1 MNTHLVDAVEITGYF
16 FSLIISESGDKIYQ
30 VMFKGDKWV
39 HRLDLTID
47 PWTPGLPKDLD
58 SYTFESALKVHLLET
73 IVAFYSIGVNILG
86 EEEII
91 NAIQANKRFITQLK
105 EKLSEILRPK
115 PSLKVVRD

>member
-1 MNTHLVDAVEITGYF
+1 
-16 FSLIISESGDKIYQ
+16 
-30 VMFKGDKWV
+30 MFKGDKWI
-39 HRLDLTID
+39 HRLDLTTD